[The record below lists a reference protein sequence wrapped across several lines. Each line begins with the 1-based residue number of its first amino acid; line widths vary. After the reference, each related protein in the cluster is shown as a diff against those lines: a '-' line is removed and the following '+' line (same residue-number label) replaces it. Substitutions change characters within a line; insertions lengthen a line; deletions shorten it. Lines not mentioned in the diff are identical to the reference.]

1 MVVGGEQ
8 LREPGPEQ
16 QRRTAASAVRA
27 GVEATASSAV
37 RPAVLPLLRG
47 SGRARG
53 PSRPGG
59 DGQLVGGGAAPAHG
73 RSDGQAPRHTGGSA
87 APIDP
92 GGTVDRSRTGGTV
105 HRKCPVARSG
115 GGSIRRSVGSAPTT
129 CGPAGE
135 PGCGGGA

>member
-92 GGTVDRSRTGGTV
+92 GGTV
-105 HRKCPVARSG
+105 RSG
-115 GGSIRRSVGSAPTT
+115 EHTSGLHSREKLACRLLL
-129 CGPAGE
+129 E
-135 PGCGGGA
+135 QKNL